1 MLTGA
6 QLVAKCLANE
16 GVEVT
21 FGMCGHTNLALLD
34 ALRYETNIR
43 FISVRHEQVAAHAAD
58 GYSRVTHK
66 PGVLILHVGPG
77 MTNAVTGVVTAAQDS
92 TPMVVIA
99 GDIQSYYFGRDP
111 HQEVKMHIDASQYEI
126 YRPFV
131 KRAWR
136 VNDVSQ
142 FPDIL
147 ARAFNIATSGRP
159 GPVLIDVPMD
169 IYSETAPEGV
179 SLDVTRKVTG
189 RRIAGDQAEVSR
201 AVKMLAEAERPL
213 IYAGGGVIMSEA
225 WSQLAELAEYLAIP
239 VATSLMGKG
248 AIPEDHPLS
257 VGMTGVYG
265 TPVANELTRTADVIL
280 AVGTRFTEFDT
291 SSWNPKYCFAIPPAR
306 LIHVDIDNEEIGKT
320 YPVEVGIQGDARA
333 VLEQMAEAAKDTTK
347 RKDLATDP
355 RVREIRSRMAAWYA
369 AVEPNQRAKS
379 SPIRPERILREV
391 REILSPEDIIVTDTG
406 WNKNGVGNQFPIY
419 RPMTHLAPGGFAT
432 MGFGTAAVIGAKI
445 GRPDRVALA
454 LIGDG
459 AFSSVTPALATA
471 VESGVSPIWVVMNNY
486 SYGVITGLQ
495 RRNFKRTAWTEF
507 VREES
512 GEAYNPDFAALARAY
527 GVEGVKVEDPEE
539 FKPALE
545 KAVKSGQPYVLDVIM
560 DKEATIP
567 VGGLWDVNTVL
578 EKGAR
583 R

>member
-1 MLTGA
+1 
-6 QLVAKCLANE
+6 
-16 GVEVT
+16 
-21 FGMCGHTNLALLD
+21 
-34 ALRYETNIR
+34 
-43 FISVRHEQVAAHAAD
+43 
-58 GYSRVTHK
+58 
-66 PGVLILHVGPG
+66 
-77 MTNAVTGVVTAAQDS
+77 
-92 TPMVVIA
+92 
-99 GDIQSYYFGRDP
+99 
-111 HQEVKMHIDASQYEI
+111 
-126 YRPFV
+126 
-131 KRAWR
+131 
-136 VNDVSQ
+136 
-142 FPDIL
+142 
-147 ARAFNIATSGRP
+147 
-159 GPVLIDVPMD
+159 
-169 IYSETAPEGV
+169 
-179 SLDVTRKVTG
+179 
-189 RRIAGDQAEVSR
+189 
-201 AVKMLAEAERPL
+201 
-213 IYAGGGVIMSEA
+213 
-225 WSQLAELAEYLAIP
+225 
-239 VATSLMGKG
+239 
-248 AIPEDHPLS
+248 
-257 VGMTGVYG
+257 
-265 TPVANELTRTADVIL
+265 ELTRTADVIL

-333 VLEQMAEAAKDTTK
+333 VLEQMVEAAKDTTK
-347 RKDLATDP
+347 RKDLATDA
-355 RVREIRSRMAAWYA
+355 RVRQIRSRMAAWYA

-539 FKPALE
+539 FRPALE
-545 KAVKSGQPYVLDVIM
+545 KAVKSGKPYVLDVIM
-560 DKEATIP
+560 DKEAAIP
-567 VGGLWDVNTVL
+567 IGGLWDVNNVL